1 MNVKPSRS
9 FRWRLSFP
17 GLVTL
22 VLGVALF
29 AWLGAPAATQAQS
42 LSFTD
47 VPASNPYHLPIEVL
61 AELGVVAGKP
71 DGNFHPNDP
80 VTREQFAKMLVLAM
94 RISASPTDQCSF
106 VDVPQSAGSDLYPD
120 HYIAAAAAKGIVTG
134 YVEAGKP
141 VFRPYAPIT
150 LAQLVTMGTRASAR
164 PLRQVPG
171 GYESSWGDFN
181 KDLAPFAAEAQYNG
195 LLQGFNLT
203 KMSPWRSATRAE
215 AAAFLFNVMGTDPAA
230 LNGRFLGTAA
240 DLANYFRS
248 AGHTS
253 GKFTVSLDSL
263 AQLYVTYGARFGIRA
278 DMAWA
283 QMIHETGFGNYGG
296 DVSPAQN
303 NFAGIGAVGGGAPGN
318 SFATAELGVI
328 AQYVHL
334 ACYLYPEDLPDPDC
348 VLSSDPTKPGDPR
361 YFTTASRRG
370 SVRTVFDLDGKWA
383 VPGNGYGAAIQ
394 KLADG
399 VMQTAGWPSAL

>member
-1 MNVKPSRS
+1 MNVKPSRIVG
-9 FRWRLSFP
+9 WRLSVP

-29 AWLGAPAATQAQS
+29 AWLGAPAAAQAQS
-42 LSFTD
+42 LSFSD
-47 VPASNPYHLPIEVL
+47 VPASNPYHLQIEVL
-61 AELGVVAGKP
+61 AELGVIGGKS
-71 DGNFHPNDP
+71 DGQFHPNDP

-94 RISASPTDQCSF
+94 RISASLTDQCSF
-106 VDVPQSAGSDLYPD
+106 SDVPKSGGSELYPD

-150 LAQLVTMGTRASAR
+150 LGQLVAMGTRASAR
-164 PLRQVPG
+164 PLKQVPAG
-171 GYESSWGDFN
+171 CESSWGKFN
-181 KDLAPFAAEAQYNG
+181 QDLAPFANEAQYNG
-195 LLQGFNLT
+195 LLWGFSLS

-215 AAAFLFNVMGTDPAA
+215 AAAFLFSVMGTDPAG
-230 LNGRFLGTAA
+230 LNGRFLGTAT

-253 GKFTVSLDSL
+253 GKFTVGLDTL
-263 AQLYVTYGARFGIRA
+263 ASLYVTYGSRFGIRA

-303 NFAGIGAVGGGAPGN
+303 NFAGIGAVGGGAPGD
-318 SFATAELGVI
+318 SFATAEMGVI

-334 ACYLYPEDLPDPDC
+334 ACYLYPQDLPDPYC
-348 VLSSDPTKPGDPR
+348 VPSSDPTKPGDPR

-370 SVRTVFDLDGKWA
+370 SVRTVFDLDDKWA
-383 VPGNGYGAAIQ
+383 VPGDGYGAAIQ

-399 VMQTAGWPSAL
+399 VMQAAGWPSAL